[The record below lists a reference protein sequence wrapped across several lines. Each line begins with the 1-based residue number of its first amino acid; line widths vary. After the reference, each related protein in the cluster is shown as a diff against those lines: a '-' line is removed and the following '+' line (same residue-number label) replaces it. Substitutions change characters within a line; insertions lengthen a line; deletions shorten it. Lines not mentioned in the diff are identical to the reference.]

1 MRKNMEISSEQFH
14 AIINDFYS
22 FFENGY
28 AFEDFLKPYLEKIGL
43 DEVYVTKRSDD
54 GGIDLTATRKGIG
67 EFDQSDSDKYY
78 IQAKRNKPT
87 STISPEKIRAL
98 RGSFTN
104 GKGIFITTAK
114 VSEKVKNDAK
124 SLDPQRPIII
134 VDGKDLVNSC
144 IENEIGFVFSP
155 QFSESAMREF
165 VNTSTINRTDSQFDN
180 GIEVEKTISTNDIRA
195 RILRIPRPILDGL
208 NAECSE
214 YEVHIN
220 NDYSK
225 KMKIDK
231 SRTYFAGVS
240 EIYKR
245 IGLLASDGSFHTA
258 NAAWSLYGGQ
268 VYIKIELVKGMEKA
282 I

>member
-1 MRKNMEISSEQFH
+1 MRKNMEISSEQFN
-14 AIINDFYS
+14 AIINDFYNY
-22 FFENGY
+22 FENGY
-28 AFEDFLKPYLEKIGL
+28 VFEEFLKSYLEKIGL
-43 DEVYVTKRSDD
+43 DEVFVTKRSDD

-87 STISPEKIRAL
+87 SNISPEKIRAL

-104 GKGIFITTAK
+104 GKGIFITTAR
-114 VSEKVKNDAK
+114 VSDKAKSDAN
-124 SLDPQRPIII
+124 SLDPQRPIIV
-134 VDGKDLVNSC
+134 VDGKDLVISC
-144 IENEIGFVFSP
+144 IENEIGFVFNP

-165 VNTSTINRTDSQFDN
+165 ISINRPTQTDNQLENSV
-180 GIEVEKTISTNDIRA
+180 EVEKAISTNDIRA
-195 RILRIPRPILDGL
+195 RILRIPRPILDEL
-208 NAECSE
+208 DVSCSE

-245 IGLLASDGSFHTA
+245 LDLLASDGSFHTA
-258 NAAWSLYGGQ
+258 NATWTFHSGQ
-268 VYIKIELVKGMEKA
+268 LSIKIELIK
-282 I
+282 